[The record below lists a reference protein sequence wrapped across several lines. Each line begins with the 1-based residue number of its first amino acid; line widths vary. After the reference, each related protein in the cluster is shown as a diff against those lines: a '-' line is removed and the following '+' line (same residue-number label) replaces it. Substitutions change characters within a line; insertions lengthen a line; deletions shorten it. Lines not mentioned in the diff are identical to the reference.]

1 MKTDSKYTE
10 HVRDILKTLPDK
22 PGIYQYFDDKG
33 TIIYIGKAKNLKKRV
48 LSYFNKEV
56 HENGKITVLVKKIA
70 DIKFVIV
77 DTELDALLLENNLI
91 KKYQPRY
98 NVMLKDDKTYPW
110 ICIKNEPFPRVFST
124 RNVYKDGSEY
134 FGPYASV
141 KMMNT
146 LLDLIK
152 HLYPL
157 RNCNLNLTKANIDHK
172 KFKVCL
178 EYHIKNCKGPC
189 EAHQSAEDY
198 QQNIEF
204 VKEIIKGNI
213 STVLKHLKE
222 IMMQYAST
230 LEFEKAQICK
240 DKIEQ
245 LEKYKSKSTIVNP
258 SIDNIDVFSI
268 VTDDNYGYVN
278 FLKVMNGAIV
288 QAHTIEMKKKLD
300 ESAEELLS
308 LAIVDLRQRFDSNA
322 NEILVPFKMETDFQ
336 KIKLT
341 VPQRG
346 DKKQLLEL
354 SERNAKYYKIE
365 KQRQKDLVDPERHS
379 KRILTQMM
387 KDLRLNEPPVYI
399 ECFDNSNIQGAYPVS
414 AMVVFKNAKPEK
426 KEYRHFNIK
435 TVEGPNDFASME
447 EVIYR
452 RYKRILD
459 ENKSLPQLIVV
470 DGGKGQLSSA
480 LKSLETLDLRGK
492 VSIIG
497 IAKKLEEI
505 YYPGDSIPM
514 YLDKKSETLKVIQQ
528 LRDEA
533 HRFGITHHRSKREKG
548 TIKSVLTEIDGVGFA
563 TAQTLLRK
571 FKSVKN
577 IKKAN
582 EEELQAV
589 IGKAKTE
596 ILRSYFQKEKESK
609 TE

>member
-1 MKTDSKYTE
+1 MKTDHKYSE

-110 ICIKNEPFPRVFST
+110 ICIKNEAFPRVFST
-124 RNVYKDGSEY
+124 RNVYKDGSQY

-157 RNCNLNLTKANIDHK
+157 RNCNLNLTKTNIDNK

-189 EAHQSAEDY
+189 EAHQTAEDY

-300 ESAEELLS
+300 ETEEELLS
-308 LAIVDLRQRFDSNA
+308 LAIVDLRQRFDSDA
-322 NEILVPFKMETDFQ
+322 KEILVPFKMETDFQ
-336 KIKLT
+336 KIVLT

-379 KRILTQMM
+379 KRILNQMM
-387 KDLRLNEPPVYI
+387 KDLRLNEPPVFI
-399 ECFDNSNIQGAYPVS
+399 ECFDNSNIQGSYPVS

-426 KEYRHFNIK
+426 KEYRHYNIK

-459 ENKSLPQLIVV
+459 ENKQLPQLIVV

-480 LKSLETLDLRGK
+480 LKSLEKLDLRGK

-577 IKKAN
+577 IKKAS
-582 EEELQAV
+582 EEELQKV
-589 IGKAKTE
+589 IGKSKTE
-596 ILRSYFQKEKESK
+596 ILKKYFDANKESN

>member
-354 SERNAKYYKIE
+354 SERNAKYYMIE

-480 LKSLETLDLRGK
+480 LKSLEKLDLRGK

>member
-152 HLYPL
+152 HLYSL

-480 LKSLETLDLRGK
+480 LKSLEKLDLRGK

-533 HRFGITHHRSKREKG
+533 HRFGITHHRSKRVKG

>member
-124 RNVYKDGSEY
+124 RNVYKDGSQY

>member
-480 LKSLETLDLRGK
+480 LKSLEKLDLRGK

>member
-480 LKSLETLDLRGK
+480 LKSLEKLDLRGK

-571 FKSVKN
+571 FKSVKI